1 MVRGQL
7 VYAQNVGA
15 VIGRPPTNP
24 TDTGAQWAPLQEGRI
39 CSSAGTPNVGA
50 VIGRPQNPVFL
61 PRHNRGENK
70 ISALCQG
77 KATGNKKE
85 DLPK

>member
-7 VYAQNVGA
+7 VYAQ
-15 VIGRPPTNP
+15 
-24 TDTGAQWAPLQEGRI
+24 
-39 CSSAGTPNVGA
+39 NVGA

-77 KATGNKKE
+77 KATGTKKGGFT
-85 DLPK
+85 